1 MGRAFGAPLTFTL
14 GLMKPKPMFCPKCGD
29 SLVEV
34 NGELT
39 CIRGNMVLSVRMRR
53 DLDECFVARSRMP
66 SEEHFDFRWGG
77 NWFCPGC
84 GAKMEESDGAV
95 TCPECQRNMSTFLKH
110 LIDLHPH
117 A

>member
-1 MGRAFGAPLTFTL
+1 
-14 GLMKPKPMFCPKCGD
+14 MKPKPMFCPKCGD